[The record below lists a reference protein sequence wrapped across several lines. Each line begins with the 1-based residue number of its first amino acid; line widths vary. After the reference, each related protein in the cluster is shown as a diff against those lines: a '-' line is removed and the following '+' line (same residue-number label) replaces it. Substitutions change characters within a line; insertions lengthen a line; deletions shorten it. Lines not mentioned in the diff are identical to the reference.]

1 MAQSTQ
7 PLALIT
13 STSASTWSGP
23 AVPRSKLKS
32 SGRFCWTEDVP
43 GHGDLVHAEG
53 TAHIDLSRFET
64 TEAIN
69 FKILPVMHM

>member
-1 MAQSTQ
+1 MAPNKT
-7 PLALIT
+7 ALIQCQSNRT
-13 STSASTWSGP
+13 VLT
-23 AVPRSKLKS
+23 
-32 SGRFCWTEDVP
+32 
-43 GHGDLVHAEG
+43 HGDLVHMEG